1 MQKIKG
7 VLFDMD
13 GLMIDTEKWLQKYYV
28 QAAERL
34 GFPMKPEH
42 VLEIRSLP
50 AEYAVPKLQKLVCPD
65 FDYYAVK
72 NLRKIYMK
80 EHIEKYGLEKKKGLD
95 RLLKYIKECGLKC
108 SVATATAPDR
118 TREYLSKL
126 NILEYFDQIV
136 CASMVK
142 HGKPQPDIYIEAAH
156 RLSLE
161 PKQCVALEDSPNG
174 VLAAV
179 RAGCVTVMV
188 PDLTQPDEETA
199 KIIYKKADDLS
210 QVIDIIKDINNKAD

>member
-1 MQKIKG
+1 M
-7 VLFDMD
+7 
-13 GLMIDTEKWLQKYYV
+13 
-28 QAAERL
+28 A
-34 GFPMKPEH
+34 
-42 VLEIRSLP
+42 
-50 AEYAVPKLQKLVCPD
+50 
-65 FDYYAVK
+65 
-72 NLRKIYMK
+72 
-80 EHIEKYGLEKKKGLD
+80 
-95 RLLKYIKECGLKC
+95 
-108 SVATATAPDR
+108 
-118 TREYLSKL
+118 KL

-161 PKQCVALEDSPNG
+161 PEQCVALEDSPNG